1 MASKLGTA
9 FDALQLFEGPGLVRL
24 SVAEVAS
31 RLAISRSTASV
42 TLAALAEE
50 GYLLREGE
58 GSALAYSMGPR
69 FQRAFAQAILRET
82 ARLRE
87 MRDATARAVDEALGH
102 FGIAAAILDHA
113 DLEAGRREAV
123 LGSPPLTDDDEGA
136 CDVDPWLDPPAA
148 ETISGYEAGQGQDA
162 TGTHGQDARATGCAP
177 ECGAT
182 GGGCS

>member
-9 FDALQLFEGPGLVRL
+9 FDCLQLFEGPGLVRL

-82 ARLRE
+82 ARLRDL
-87 MRDATARAVDEALGH
+87 RDATTRAVDEALGH
-102 FGIAAAILDHA
+102 FGLAAAILDHA
-113 DLEAGRREAV
+113 DLEAARREAATATI
-123 LGSPPLTDDDEGA
+123 TDAEAADDEGMP
-136 CDVDPWLDPPAA
+136 D
-148 ETISGYEAGQGQDA
+148 GAGMAPTGA
-162 TGTHGQDARATGCAP
+162 TFAP